1 MEFSIGFLK
10 SQHQAII
17 KSFGQDMP
25 MAKIVNTDD
34 LEQEKLSALYIPQDL
49 YNGQVMEELN
59 SFNKL
64 IPLREAK
71 EYELHTE
78 NFEKLTYQ
86 QGKTIL
92 DKTKFKWSLENNLF
106 LLEELFAVITNL
118 RLLGKDSRITLFE
131 ELWFI
136 LKNNLA
142 AENLKIIF
150 NNIQENEGKKNQLI
164 PIKVEGDKR
173 PNPEDAGE
181 EDIFIL
187 NNLKDSLTEEFQVID
202 IDLEKGK
209 LMAGL
214 NVLHSPVIILA
225 EITQFTAIQKGLL
238 KSLFNGL
245 NIELN

>member
-1 MEFSIGFLK
+1 M
-10 SQHQAII
+10 
-17 KSFGQDMP
+17 
-25 MAKIVNTDD
+25 
-34 LEQEKLSALYIPQDL
+34 
-49 YNGQVMEELN
+49 
-59 SFNKL
+59 
-64 IPLREAK
+64 
-71 EYELHTE
+71 
-78 NFEKLTYQ
+78 
-86 QGKTIL
+86 L
-92 DKTKFKWSLENNLF
+92 DKYKFKWSLEFNLF